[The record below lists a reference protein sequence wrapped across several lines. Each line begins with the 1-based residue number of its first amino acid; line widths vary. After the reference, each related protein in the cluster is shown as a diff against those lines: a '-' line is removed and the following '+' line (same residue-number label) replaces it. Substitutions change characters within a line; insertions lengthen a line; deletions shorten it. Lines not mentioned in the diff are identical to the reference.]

1 MLFVLLM
8 LFVGAPSWAQQAMQQ
23 PNIQDTQATQQVG
36 QATQPMQGSQ
46 PMLNPEA
53 AESQQGGQGSQ
64 GLQMKPSPNNP
75 EALWDTAAAAYNAGD
90 YDTAIE
96 YYTTILSGNRHS
108 ADLYYNL
115 ANAYFKREQIALA
128 LLNYNRAL
136 RLSPGDEDVRHNLE
150 FAEQSTRDSIE
161 QIPEFFLTTW
171 VRSLR
176 SLLSGNAWT
185 VLSLVLLALT
195 LAMAL
200 QFLLAQRLSM
210 RKVGFYAMGV
220 LGVLFILTTS
230 FAWSARSEATQRRE
244 AIIMSSSVSIK
255 SSPDATS
262 TELFVL
268 HEGTKVRVGEVMD
281 GWAEVRIADGRKG
294 WIEIN
299 RIERI

>member
-23 PNIQDTQATQQVG
+23 PNIQDTQAAQQVG
-36 QATQPMQGSQ
+36 QATQPIQGSQ

-75 EALWDTAAAAYNAGD
+75 EALWDAAAAAYNAGD

>member
-1 MLFVLLM
+1 MLFALLM

-23 PNIQDTQATQQVG
+23 PNIQDTQAA
-36 QATQPMQGSQ
+36 QAVEQGAQAMQGAQ
-46 PMLNPEA
+46 GTLPTLNPEA
-53 AESQQGGQGSQ
+53 AESQQGGQ

-75 EALWDTAAAAYNAGD
+75 EALWDAAAAAYNAGD

-161 QIPEFFLTTW
+161 QIPEFFLSTW
-171 VRSLR
+171 MRSLR

-220 LGVLFILTTS
+220 LGVLFLLTTS

>member
-1 MLFVLLM
+1 MRRFFTIIALTLLSTSIA
-8 LFVGAPSWAQQAMQQ
+8 LAQGAEGSVQGTQSAMQG
-23 PNIQDTQATQQVG
+23 T
-36 QATQPMQGSQ
+36 QGSATMQ
-46 PMLNPEA
+46 SEVVQGLS
-53 AESQQGGQGSQ
+53 AEQSAEQSQQ

-75 EALWDTAAAAYNAGD
+75 EALWDAAAAAYNGGD

-96 YYTTILSGNRHS
+96 YYNTILSGDRHS

-136 RLSPGDEDVRHNLE
+136 RLRPGDEDIRHNLE
-150 FAEQSTRDSIE
+150 YAEQSTRDSIE
-161 QIPEFFLTTW
+161 QIPEFFLSTW
-171 VRSLR
+171 VRGLR

-185 VLSLVLLALT
+185 ILSLVLLALT
-195 LAMAL
+195 LTMAL
-200 QFLLAQRLSM
+200 IFLLAQRLSM

-220 LGVLFILTTS
+220 LGVLFLLTTS
-230 FAWSARSEATQRRE
+230 FAWSDRSEATQRRE

-255 SSPDATS
+255 SSPDSTS

-294 WIEIN
+294 WIEID

>member
-23 PNIQDTQATQQVG
+23 PNIQDTQAAQQVG

-75 EALWDTAAAAYNAGD
+75 EALWDAAAAAYNAGD